1 MSASKKNATKLKHF
15 KHSFFKNKKKKHF
28 NFTKKV
34 KFKMVLERKS
44 KRVSTQEWE
53 RKEER
58 ERDVLAQV
66 ISNKVEDIYS
76 MKVYGCMIC

>member
-1 MSASKKNATKLKHF
+1 
-15 KHSFFKNKKKKHF
+15 
-28 NFTKKV
+28 
-34 KFKMVLERKS
+34 MVLERKS